1 MVAPFQRSRKS
12 QTHRVDE
19 GYREES
25 NSVELGRA
33 VGVTGS
39 TGAPG
44 RTFMSINLAVAIHAL
59 GKRVVL
65 VDADPHL
72 GAVAV
77 QLDLAEDRSL
87 VYLAH
92 EAKLRRVDDTLVSR
106 HIQSASGLDVLTGRA
121 VAGLGNIVPG
131 SLLADVVGLLRR
143 RYDVVVVDVGAL
155 DCRDSQQAALLCQLL
170 VWVAVPTKMGTDLLD
185 RTLSGPLAGEA
196 RTRPSL
202 VVLNRLGSLS
212 LREVDTAMRRRY
224 GMAVAG
230 AVPDRP
236 RACLQAEDSARPAVQ
251 AGPLAPPL
259 SRLGRVVASA
269 LRASDE
275 EARPGLIPLRPKA
288 SITLVGGGTR

>member
-1 MVAPFQRSRKS
+1 MVTRFQRSRKI
-12 QTHRVDE
+12 QTHVIDDGFRV
-19 GYREES
+19 GS
-25 NSVELGRA
+25 NFAELGRA

-44 RTFMSINLAVAIHAL
+44 RTFLSINLAVAIHAL
-59 GKRVVL
+59 GKRVAL

-92 EAKLRRVDDTLVSR
+92 EAKLRQVDDTMVSR
-106 HIQSASGLDVLTGRA
+106 HMQSASGLGVLTGRA
-121 VAGLGNIVPG
+121 LAGLGDVVPS

-170 VWVAVPTKMGTDLLD
+170 VWVAVPTKIGTDLLD
-185 RTLSGPLAGEA
+185 RTLSGPLASEA

-202 VVLNRLGSLS
+202 MVLNRLRGPS
-212 LREVDTAMRRRY
+212 LREVDKAVRRRY

-230 AVPDRP
+230 AVADHPQS
-236 RACLQAEDSARPAVQ
+236 CLQAEDSARPAAR
-251 AGPLAPPL
+251 AGPLASPL
-259 SRLGRVVASA
+259 RRLGLEVASA
-269 LRASDE
+269 LRASE
-275 EARPGLIPLRPKA
+275 EAPELGLIAVRPKSPTA
-288 SITLVGGGTR
+288 LAGGGGQ